1 MHPSLVFG
9 RRTVRAEVMS
19 PAAGVR
25 APPWEGRG
33 EDIEIAGTTAGAQDG
48 RPSTCREDSYMAK
61 IERHYVGSG
70 LLVGHLQFEP
80 ATDVRV
86 YREHLENSLPPAF
99 EKICR
104 IGSKNAWVVRDYVNG
119 NICLQSYRTIVAMK
133 AGDTSVNFGRWSMTT
148 SRHQGDFGL
157 WCSSHAETV

>member
-1 MHPSLVFG
+1 
-9 RRTVRAEVMS
+9 
-19 PAAGVR
+19 
-25 APPWEGRG
+25 
-33 EDIEIAGTTAGAQDG
+33 
-48 RPSTCREDSYMAK
+48 MAK
-61 IERHYVGSG
+61 IERHYIANSDF
-70 LLVGHLQFEP
+70 VGHLSFVP

-133 AGDTSVNFGRWSMTT
+133 LGDTAVDFGRWSVTT
-148 SRHQGDFGL
+148 TNHQSAFSS